1 MSQGIAVLVVDDEP
15 AARRRVRS
23 LLRADPDFSIVGEAS
38 DGFEAARMIVE
49 RRPDVVFLDVQIPGA
64 DGFAV
69 LKTLQEPRRLPVIV
83 FVTAY
88 REYALPAFEAR
99 AFDYILKPFKRSR
112 FFDVLSRTKAHVR
125 STIDLAAVR
134 DDHPLRQQDS
144 ELLVIKARSR
154 LLFLRSAE
162 LRWVQAQ
169 GDYARLHFKGA
180 SYVTRATMRGL
191 QYRLDPTQF
200 IRIHRSTIV
209 NIAEIGEI
217 QPLFNGEYC
226 VMLRDGTQLTL
237 SRRYR
242 AALDGILRSQQGRL
256 PRCV

>member
-1 MSQGIAVLVVDDEP
+1 MTRGIAVLVVDDEP

-23 LLRADPDFSIVGEAS
+23 LLRADPEFSVVGEAS
-38 DGFEAARMIVE
+38 DGFEAARMMAQLK
-49 RRPDVVFLDVQIPGA
+49 PSVVFLDVQIPGA

-69 LKTLQEPRRLPVIV
+69 LKSLADRRELPVIV

-99 AFDYILKPFKRSR
+99 AFDYILKPFKRTR
-112 FFDVLSRTKAHVR
+112 FFDVLARTKAH
-125 STIDLAAVR
+125 
-134 DDHPLRQQDS
+134 LRHGLGASAPESSLGQP
-144 ELLVIKARSR
+144 EPGLLVIKVHSR
-154 LLFLRSAE
+154 LLFLRASE

-169 GDYARLHFKGA
+169 ADYARLHFKGA
-180 SYVTRATMRGL
+180 SYLTRATLRSL
-191 QYRLDPTQF
+191 QYRLDATQF

-226 VMLRDGTQLTL
+226 VILRDKTQLTL

-242 AALDGILRSQQGRL
+242 AALDGILRGQQGRL
-256 PRCV
+256 PRSH

>member
-1 MSQGIAVLVVDDEP
+1 MSQNIPVLVVDDEP

-23 LLRADPDFSIVGEAS
+23 LLRADPDFAIVGEAS
-38 DGFEAARMIVE
+38 DGFQAAKMIAE
-49 RRPDVVFLDVQIPGA
+49 LNPSVVFLDVQIPGA

-69 LKTLQEPRRLPVIV
+69 LKTLVDPKQLPVIV

-99 AFDYILKPFKRSR
+99 AFDYILKPFKRGR
-112 FFDVLSRTKAHVR
+112 FFDVLSRTKAHLR
-125 STIDLAAVR
+125 TSGASAGAR
-134 DDHPLRQQDS
+134 DGYPARQQDS
-144 ELLVIKARSR
+144 ELLVIKAKTR
-154 LLFLRSAE
+154 LLFLRASE
-162 LRWVQAQ
+162 LRWVEAQ

-180 SYVTRATMRGL
+180 SHVTRATMRGL
-191 QYRLDPTQF
+191 QYRLDPAQF

-226 VMLRDGTQLTL
+226 VILRDRTQLTL

-242 AALDGILRSQQGRL
+242 ASLDGILRSQQRRL
-256 PRCV
+256 PRC

>member
-1 MSQGIAVLVVDDEP
+1 MSQNIPVLVVDDEP

-23 LLRADPDFSIVGEAS
+23 LLRADPDFAIVGEAS
-38 DGFEAARMIVE
+38 DGFQAAKMIAE
-49 RRPDVVFLDVQIPGA
+49 LNPSVVFLDVQIPGA

-69 LKTLQEPRRLPVIV
+69 LKTLVDPKQLPVIV

-99 AFDYILKPFKRSR
+99 AFDYILKPFKRGR
-112 FFDVLSRTKAHVR
+112 FFDVLSRTKAHLR
-125 STIDLAAVR
+125 TSGASPGAR
-134 DDHPLRQQDS
+134 DGYPARQQDS
-144 ELLVIKARSR
+144 ELLVIKAKTR
-154 LLFLRSAE
+154 LLFLRASE
-162 LRWVQAQ
+162 LRWVEAQ

-180 SYVTRATMRGL
+180 AYITRATMRGL
-191 QYRLDPTQF
+191 QYRLDPAQF

-226 VMLRDGTQLTL
+226 VILRDRTQLTL

-242 AALDGILRSQQGRL
+242 AALDGILRSQQRRL
-256 PRCV
+256 PRC

>member
-1 MSQGIAVLVVDDEP
+1 MSEKIPVLVVDDEP

-23 LLRADPDFSIVGEAS
+23 LLRADPDFSVIGEAS
-38 DGFEAARMIVE
+38 DGVQAATMVVE
-49 RRPDVVFLDVQIPGA
+49 LKPSVVFLDVQIPGG
-64 DGFAV
+64 DGFEV
-69 LKTLQEPRRLPVIV
+69 LKTLAEPRQLPIVV

-99 AFDYILKPFKRSR
+99 AFDYILKPFTRSR
-112 FFDVLSRTKAHVR
+112 FLDVLSRTKSHLQHSVG
-125 STIDLAAVR
+125 AAAMQPGSHAPQR
-134 DDHPLRQQDS
+134 ES
-144 ELLVIKARSR
+144 ELLVIKVGSR
-154 LLFLRSAE
+154 LLFLRSSE

-169 GDYARLHFKGA
+169 GDYARLHFKSA
-180 SYVTRATMRGL
+180 SYLTRATMRGL
-191 QYRLDPTQF
+191 QYRLDGTQF

-226 VMLRDGTQLTL
+226 VMLRDRTQLTL

>member
-1 MSQGIAVLVVDDEP
+1 MSERVSVLVVDDEP

-23 LLRADPDFSIVGEAS
+23 LLRADPEFSVIGEAS
-38 DGFEAARMIVE
+38 DGFQAAMMILE
-49 RRPDVVFLDVQIPGA
+49 LKPRVVFLDVQIPGG

-69 LKTLQEPRRLPVIV
+69 LKTLGEPRQLPVIV

-112 FFDVLSRTKAHVR
+112 FFDVLARTKAHLQHHV
-125 STIDLAAVR
+125 DAE
-134 DDHPLRQQDS
+134 DRQSGSGPQGQ
-144 ELLVIKARSR
+144 EPGLLVIKVSSR
-154 LLFLRSAE
+154 LLFLRSNE
-162 LRWVQAQ
+162 LRWVEAR
-169 GDYARLHFKGA
+169 GDYARLHFKSG
-180 SYVTRATMRGL
+180 SYLTRATMRGL
-191 QYRLDPTQF
+191 QYRLDGTQF

-209 NIAEIGEI
+209 NVAEIGEI

-226 VMLRDGTQLTL
+226 VILRDRTQLTL

-242 AALDGILRSQQGRL
+242 AALDGLLRGQQGKL